1 MSYRRKQIFFLKNL
15 CELGEL
21 SSMSEARLCWDCY
34 YENNDMKS
42 DFTYKIGEMLI
53 KRVDND
59 ALDEILEWELKQFQR
74 DEDIT
79 LRNEMCMKD
88 ALVLQDYRNKGEFSM
103 HMWFL
108 VEQDEYVREG
118 KKQMVRHI

>member
-1 MSYRRKQIFFLKNL
+1 
-15 CELGEL
+15 
-21 SSMSEARLCWDCY
+21 MSEARLCWDCY

-88 ALVLQDYRNKGEFSM
+88 ALVLQDYRNRVSCSM
-103 HMWFL
+103 HIVVSW
-108 VEQDEYVREG
+108 
-118 KKQMVRHI
+118 

>member
-1 MSYRRKQIFFLKNL
+1 
-15 CELGEL
+15 
-21 SSMSEARLCWDCY
+21 
-34 YENNDMKS
+34 MKS

-88 ALVLQDYRNKGEFSM
+88 ALVLQDYRNKGELFYAYRG
-103 HMWFL
+103 FL

-118 KKQMVRHI
+118 KKADGEAYYKWKAGKGLSFSFNKDTAYYF